1 MHQAFPIMSL
11 IDNIIRPDV
20 LALAAYH
27 VPDSAGMVKLDAMEN
42 PYALPDSLRLALGN
56 RLAEVALNRYPAP
69 TYTALKAKICS
80 KPGVPAGFDVLL
92 SNGSDELISMVSEV
106 CAKANDIEVF
116 NAQAAVLREERG
128 RLAAA
133 LSALPGVQVSPSAGN
148 FLLVRLEKSRYH
160 ADNVFSRLL
169 GHKVLVKNA
178 GKMHALLNNCL
189 RITVGGPEKT
199 GCSLMH

>member
-20 LALAAYH
+20 LVLVVFY

-80 KPGVPAGFDVLL
+80 KPGVPASFDVLL
-92 SNGSDELISMVSEV
+92 SNGSDELISKNTKNKTKTKKNKEN
-106 CAKANDIEVF
+106 K
-116 NAQAAVLREERG
+116 AQAAVLREERG

-133 LSALPGVQVSPSAGN
+133 LSA
-148 FLLVRLEKSRYH
+148 
-160 ADNVFSRLL
+160 
-169 GHKVLVKNA
+169 
-178 GKMHALLNNCL
+178 
-189 RITVGGPEKT
+189 
-199 GCSLMH
+199 

>member
-20 LALAAYH
+20 LVLVVFY

-80 KPGVPAGFDVLL
+80 KPGVPVGFDVFL
-92 SNGSDELISMVSEV
+92 SIGSDELITKNTKNRT
-106 CAKANDIEVF
+106 KANDIEVF
-116 NAQAAVLREERG
+116 NAQAAVLRE
-128 RLAAA
+128 
-133 LSALPGVQVSPSAGN
+133 
-148 FLLVRLEKSRYH
+148 
-160 ADNVFSRLL
+160 
-169 GHKVLVKNA
+169 
-178 GKMHALLNNCL
+178 
-189 RITVGGPEKT
+189 
-199 GCSLMH
+199 